1 MLYLYMGRKSDTIQL
16 SDDEYKALQLA
27 LRQSKNKRYIRR
39 CRIIILKSQ
48 HHGLT
53 DVSIAEHL
61 GINVET
67 VKVWRRRYKKEG
79 LAALY
84 TPPPK
89 GRPPILNVLTHGE
102 KVKKE
107 VSKHRQRLKKSH
119 EAIEQEVGKKFSP
132 RTLKRFLKSLAEP
145 GDESE
150 ND

>member
-1 MLYLYMGRKSDTIQL
+1 MGGKTDVIYLSEE
-16 SDDEYKALQLA
+16 EYSALQLA
-27 LRQSKNKRYIRR
+27 YRQSKDKRYARR

-53 DVSIAEHL
+53 DVVIAELL

-67 VKVWRRRYKKEG
+67 AKVWRRRYKKEG
-79 LAALY
+79 LGALY

-107 VSKHRQRLKKSH
+107 VRKHRQRIKQSH
-119 EAIEQEVGKKFSP
+119 ETIEQAVGEKFST
-132 RTLKRFLKSLAEP
+132 RTLKRFLKSLTEP
-145 GDESE
+145 GDESG